1 MRNYP
6 GGPLLQVPPI
16 ENLPWAVEQVC
27 RRHPDKTAILE
38 PAEPGHFR
46 SVTYSQLRN
55 NVEWMARGILEHNP
69 RPVVAVAGD
78 NSIQWCTTYLA
89 VIRAGGIIV
98 PIDRELPP
106 ADMRTIVHYSGAN
119 MAVHDPRFMDVFSGI
134 RGVTNYAMN
143 MGGMNAPRH
152 MSDLIRAGRSGGT
165 ALPDSFDV
173 NAPAAI
179 CYTSGT
185 TGMAK
190 GVVLSQENLISDLRQ
205 VMALIAILKDDI
217 FLSVLP
223 VHHSYECTCGFL
235 LPLVSGCT
243 IAIAHGLRYVVED
256 LAATRATVV
265 IGVPL
270 LWEKMY
276 GRIMTNI
283 RNAPGGAVK
292 YRVGTTLSGIG
303 EFFGAKN
310 LRKKLFHQVHEKFG
324 GGLRLFVSGGAGI
337 DPEVIRGF
345 QKLGFKILEGYGLT
359 ETSPI
364 VTVNRDNAC
373 RPGSV
378 GLVLPECTV
387 RIDDP
392 DESGIGEIIVR
403 GPNVMLGY
411 HNNPE
416 ATAEVLT
423 ADRWFHTGDYGRMDD
438 DGYLYITGRKKNVI
452 IAKNGKNVYPEEIE
466 TILNRDSHVNESMV
480 FGKSDEAKGEEI
492 WAVVVPNRDLLI
504 EEAEKAG
511 VEVIVVMAVGPVGD
525 GGSALTA
532 QTHTTA
538 FRKVGEGI
546 WVQMEDP
553 GLEAPSGSAVPALP
567 AASGSP
573 VIVTH

>member
-1 MRNYP
+1 MKTYP

-16 ENLPWAVEQVC
+16 DSLPGAIEDAS
-27 RRHPDKTAILE
+27 RRFPDKTAVLE

-55 NVEWMARGILEHNP
+55 NVEWMAKGLLERSP

-78 NSIQWCTTYLA
+78 NSIQWYTTYLA
-89 VIRAGGIIV
+89 VMKAGGIIV

-119 MAVHDPRFMDVFSGI
+119 MSVHDPRFTDVFSGI
-134 RGVTNYAMN
+134 RGVDNYVMN
-143 MGGMNAPRH
+143 TGGMNVPRH
-152 MSDLIRAGRSGGT
+152 MSDLIRAGRSGGA
-165 ALPDSFDV
+165 ALPRSYDV

-190 GVVLSQENLISDLRQ
+190 GVVLSQENIVSDLRQ
-205 VMALIAILKDDI
+205 VISFIRIHEDDI

-235 LPLVSGCT
+235 LPLVMGCT

-256 LAATRATVV
+256 LSATRATVV

-270 LWEKMY
+270 LWENMY
-276 GRIMTNI
+276 RRIMTNI
-283 RNAPGGAVK
+283 RNAPGGKVK
-292 YRVGTTLSGIG
+292 YRVGTAISGIG
-303 EFFGAKN
+303 EFLGAKN
-310 LRKKLFHQVHEKFG
+310 IRKKLFSQVHQKFG

-345 QKLGFKILEGYGLT
+345 QKLGFRILEGYGLT

-364 VTVNRDNAC
+364 VTVNRDNALK
-373 RPGSV
+373 PGSV
-378 GLVLPECTV
+378 GLVMPECTV
-387 RIDDP
+387 RIEDP
-392 DESGIGEIIVR
+392 DESGTGEIVVK

-423 ADRWFHTGDYGRMDD
+423 PDGWFHTGDYGRMDG
-438 DGYLYITGRKKNVI
+438 DGFLYITGRKKNVI

-466 TILNRDSHVNESMV
+466 TVLNRDAYVNESMV
-480 FGKSDEAKGEEI
+480 FGRSLETKGEEI

-511 VEVIVVMAVGPVGD
+511 RKITPADEVNAVRGAVRKFNSEAPLFKRIAGFMISEEDLPKTTTKKVKRNEALKAVG
-525 GGSALTA
+525 L
-532 QTHTTA
+532 
-538 FRKVGEGI
+538 
-546 WVQMEDP
+546 
-553 GLEAPSGSAVPALP
+553 APSSVFRP
-567 AASGSP
+567 
-573 VIVTH
+573 

>member
-1 MRNYP
+1 MRTYP

-16 ENLPWAVEQVC
+16 ESLPGAIEEAC
-27 RRHPDKTAILE
+27 RRFPEKTAVLE

-46 SVTYSQLRN
+46 SVTYGQFWN
-55 NVEWMARGILEHNP
+55 NVEWMAKGLLEVSSK
-69 RPVVAVAGD
+69 PVVAVAGD
-78 NSIQWCTTYLA
+78 NSIQWYTTYLA

-119 MAVHDPRFMDVFSGI
+119 LSVHDPRFNDVFSGI
-134 RGVTNYAMN
+134 KGVDNYIMN
-143 MGGMNAPRH
+143 TGGMNAPRH
-152 MSDLIRAGRSGGT
+152 MSLLIRAGRSSG
-165 ALPDSFDV
+165 ADLPLSYDV

-185 TGMAK
+185 TGLAK

-205 VMALIAILKDDI
+205 VMALIAIMKDDI

-235 LPLVSGCT
+235 LPMVSGCT

-256 LAATRATVV
+256 LVATKASVV

-283 RNAPGGAVK
+283 RNAPGGNVK
-292 YRVGTTLSGIG
+292 YRVGTALSGIG
-303 EFFGAKN
+303 EFFGAKK
-310 LRKKLFHQVHEKFG
+310 LRKKLFSQVHQRFG
-324 GGLRLFVSGGAGI
+324 GALRLFVSGGAGI

-345 QKLGFKILEGYGLT
+345 RKLGFAILEGYGLT

-378 GLVLPECTV
+378 GVVLPECEV
-387 RIDDP
+387 RISDP
-392 DESGIGEIIVR
+392 DESGTGEIIVK

-423 ADRWFHTGDYGRMDD
+423 PDGWFHTGDYGRMDD
-438 DGYLYITGRKKNVI
+438 DGFLYITGRKKNVI

-466 TILNRDSHVNESMV
+466 TVLNRDAYVNESMV
-480 FGKSDEAKGEEI
+480 FGKQDEQRGEEI

-504 EEAEKAG
+504 EEAEKEGRKIASADEVSAVRNAVRKFNDDAPLFKRIAG
-511 VEVIVVMAVGPVGD
+511 FIISEEDLPKTTTKKVKRNEALKAVG
-525 GGSALTA
+525 
-532 QTHTTA
+532 
-538 FRKVGEGI
+538 F
-546 WVQMEDP
+546 
-553 GLEAPSGSAVPALP
+553 APSSVYRP
-567 AASGSP
+567 
-573 VIVTH
+573 